1 MTPQGERLTPS
12 QKVDILALFED
23 IYKAN
28 MRQSLPDIN
37 YILAQIEAMP
47 KTRNKDECMR
57 RALLYRFMGE
67 ALDMLE
73 MHLGA
78 LRTRYAALP
87 ELEKKE
93 EATTPRSGEC
103 VECGRFSSLLS
114 ANGSCEGCVMQAAI
128 DAQEESL

>member
-1 MTPQGERLTPS
+1 MRKGSRMTPQGERLTSS
-12 QKVDILALFED
+12 QKVGILALFED

-47 KTRNKDECMR
+47 KTRNKDECAR
-57 RALLYRFMGE
+57 RALLYRFIGE

-78 LRTRYAALP
+78 LRTRYTALP
-87 ELEKKE
+87 ELEPRKE
-93 EATTPRSGEC
+93 E
-103 VECGRFSSLLS
+103 SS
-114 ANGSCEGCVMQAAI
+114 
-128 DAQEESL
+128 

>member
-12 QKVDILALFED
+12 QKAAIRALFED
-23 IYKAN
+23 IYKAT

-47 KTRNKDECMR
+47 KTENKDECAR
-57 RALLYRFMGE
+57 RALLYRFVGE
-67 ALDMLE
+67 ALDKME

-93 EATTPRSGEC
+93 D
-103 VECGRFSSLLS
+103 L
-114 ANGSCEGCVMQAAI
+114 
-128 DAQEESL
+128 